1 MVEAK
6 LIKYRRN
13 IFFYIVLVSGVLS
26 VLFSFVCLVL
36 NEKGIIFSLSLYGI
50 FLFIFIGPLFIK
62 QTKLIGS
69 VVFNINKIIIKKKKK
84 YFEYNFEE
92 INDINIYYSG
102 YRYQDDSNGYN
113 RFALKSGAD
122 NLVEL
127 KIGGRHE
134 ELLILIENEK
144 FLGLL
149 IKQWKNI
156 KSPRIRIYRE
166 FNEKKI
172 IWTNYK

>member
-122 NLVEL
+122 
-127 KIGGRHE
+127 
-134 ELLILIENEK
+134 ILIENEK